1 MKTKLFL
8 FLLGGLFL
16 MSNVFAHPSACAAN
30 FKVVDDEVTFYPND
44 IPYEVLTNGTTEDS
58 RSGSWG
64 LPFYATV
71 DRSIPSI
78 ELVFKEGIGDMEC
91 RILREGVVVYS
102 LQESVLCP
110 MSKMIALPHVG
121 GSYTIE
127 VYGANGAYAYGYFEL

>member
-58 RSGSWG
+58 RSGYWG

-71 DRSIPSI
+71 DRSISSI
-78 ELVFKEGIGDMEC
+78 NLVFKEGIGDMEC